1 MTLSLKHIIVP
12 GTLCCVLLMPVM
24 AFAEDQRPARDVFT
38 KAAGNVAPSTL
49 FSAAVGTRAGE
60 LASPQRRP
68 RGGGLGPVA
77 TGALIGAAAALV
89 GTAVAARSYGE
100 NESGGFCGVCMMQWS
115 SFTVSWAPASAQ
127 RSDTALHA
135 RDIPSPRPRCSPG
148 RPPE

>member
-1 MTLSLKHIIVP
+1 
-12 GTLCCVLLMPVM
+12 M

-38 KAAGNVAPSTL
+38 KTAGNVAPSTL

-115 SFTVSWAPASAQ
+115 SFTVPVGAGIGAAIGYGITRARHSVTAAPMFSRKAAGVIV
-127 RSDTALHA
+127 TA
-135 RDIPSPRPRCSPG
+135 RF
-148 RPPE
+148 